1 MPVDSRYCQ
10 AEQVGSGAGAEPRAP
25 EPENGPERLRRVVAA
40 MRNEQ
45 GQWQNGAS
53 GNPAGRPRGVRN
65 RATLLAEALLG
76 APAATIANKTIESGF
91 RRRGQPALSARPH
104 PRAAPWLHGFRLNV
118 QATGGQVE
126 GSRLRG
132 TAAECCKS
140 VAAFPLHLQRGI
152 QKCVLRRR
160 PNPASGR
167 RQTAAH
173 LAEICG
179 SA

>member
-1 MPVDSRYCQ
+1 MPVDSRYYQ
-10 AEQVGSGAGAEPRAP
+10 AEQARAR
-25 EPENGPERLRRVVAA
+25 GRRDAQRA
-40 MRNEQ
+40 
-45 GQWQNGAS
+45 GQWQTA
-53 GNPAGRPRGVRN
+53 PRAIRPGGRGVRD

-76 APAATIANKTIESGF
+76 ASAATIANKTIESAVSGDGVNQRF
-91 RRRGQPALSARPH
+91 LLARI
-104 PRAAPWLHGFRLNV
+104 PRAALRRGS
-118 QATGGQVE
+118 TGVLPDFQMAAAQVE
-126 GSRLRG
+126 ASRLRG

-140 VAAFPLHLQRGI
+140 VAAFPLHLQRGT
-152 QKCVLRRR
+152 QKSVFRRR